1 MKEKRIDEL
10 SRNRMSQIS
19 KADVFNGTV
28 IGILTLWVVWA
39 STSLLIHFVR

>member
-10 SRNRMSQIS
+10 GRDRMARVS